1 MIFTNPNV
9 IHNIEDAIIGGINAH
24 TDKVC
29 FMNYGRLVK
38 NRLLKLVT
46 EEVQLSMK
54 QDYTYQDVINDIGT
68 QLYQYLH
75 FDYHIF
81 PNNEE
86 EIVEQITK
94 SYEYYNW
101 INKIYYSFMNIHKDV
116 ITEETPIEV
125 GGKNENIKDFIN
137 EIENQDI
144 FDVIQ
149 ALCTEYS
156 IQY

>member
-1 MIFTNPNV
+1 
-9 IHNIEDAIIGGINAH
+9 
-24 TDKVC
+24 
-29 FMNYGRLVK
+29 
-38 NRLLKLVT
+38 
-46 EEVQLSMK
+46 
-54 QDYTYQDVINDIGT
+54 
-68 QLYQYLH
+68 
-75 FDYHIF
+75 
-81 PNNEE
+81 
-86 EIVEQITK
+86 
-94 SYEYYNW
+94 
-101 INKIYYSFMNIHKDV
+101 MNIHKDV